1 MIPNAWHFH
10 SIVGFSVYGGL
21 VKFCG
26 SVAHTLMRRYTLYEE
41 SLKIQVN
48 NLRFQRCVLGFGHQD
63 FPVSILVFS
72 GPWLSFGLP
81 FIGGFLLWC

>member
-1 MIPNAWHFH
+1 MVRFR
-10 SIVGFSVYGGL
+10 
-21 VKFCG
+21 G

-48 NLRFQRCVLGFGHQD
+48 NLSFQRCVLGLEHQD
-63 FPVSILVFS
+63 FSVLILVFS

>member
-1 MIPNAWHFH
+1 M
-10 SIVGFSVYGGL
+10 

-48 NLRFQRCVLGFGHQD
+48 NHSFGRRD
-63 FPVSILVFS
+63 FPASILIFL
-72 GPWLSFGLP
+72 GYWLSVGLP
-81 FIGGFLLWC
+81 FVGGFLLWC

>member
-1 MIPNAWHFH
+1 MVDFR
-10 SIVGFSVYGGL
+10 
-21 VKFCG
+21 G

>member
-1 MIPNAWHFH
+1 MVTVQCFR
-10 SIVGFSVYGGL
+10 L
-21 VKFCG
+21 DG
-26 SVAHTLMRRYTLYEE
+26 SVAHPLIGRYTLYEE

-48 NLRFQRCVLGFGHQD
+48 NLRFQRCVLGFGYQD
-63 FPVSILVFS
+63 FPVSILVLP